1 MGETCTLIGI
11 TVVVPHSAILYFV
24 ILFSIIGAEGVSMNN
39 DKELYWVSA
48 HQDELEPYAGKWV
61 AILGEAIV
69 GVGNTA
75 QEALDNA
82 RQKSA
87 ETPFLIKV
95 PRKDEGLYVL

>member
-1 MGETCTLIGI
+1 MDNG
-11 TVVVPHSAILYFV
+11 H
-24 ILFSIIGAEGVSMNN
+24 
-39 DKELYWVSA
+39 ELYWIST
-48 HQDELEPYAGKWV
+48 HQEELEPYAGKWV
-61 AILGEAIV
+61 AILRDVIV

-82 RQKSA
+82 RQKSS

>member
-1 MGETCTLIGI
+1 MQDTQ
-11 TVVVPHSAILYFV
+11 
-24 ILFSIIGAEGVSMNN
+24 
-39 DKELYWVSA
+39 ELNWASN

-61 AILGEAIV
+61 AILGEVIV

-75 QEALDNA
+75 QEALEIA

-87 ETPFLIKV
+87 KTPFLIKV

>member
-1 MGETCTLIGI
+1 MLETQ
-11 TVVVPHSAILYFV
+11 
-24 ILFSIIGAEGVSMNN
+24 
-39 DKELYWVSA
+39 ELDWVST

-61 AILGEAIV
+61 AILGEVII

-75 QEALDNA
+75 QEALESA

-87 ETPFLIKV
+87 QTPFLIKV

>member
-1 MGETCTLIGI
+1 MDN
-11 TVVVPHSAILYFV
+11 AQ
-24 ILFSIIGAEGVSMNN
+24 
-39 DKELYWVSA
+39 ELHWIST
-48 HQDELEPYAGKWV
+48 HQEELEPYAGKWV
-61 AILGEAIV
+61 AILGDVIV

-82 RQKSA
+82 RQKSV